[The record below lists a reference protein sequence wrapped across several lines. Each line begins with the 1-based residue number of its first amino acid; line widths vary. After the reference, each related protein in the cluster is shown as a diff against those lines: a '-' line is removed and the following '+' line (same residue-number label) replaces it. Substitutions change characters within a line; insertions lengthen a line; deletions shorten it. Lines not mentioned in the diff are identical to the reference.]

1 MIDRRSIIFDKG
13 HALKRGQRMEVDTR
27 KARVKSLKRILNSL
41 SVEIKELRTRGLA
54 DTEDLDQAQISIA
67 RFCEK
72 ILPFPTG
79 SVRHMH
85 DYRLAHP
92 HQQHHHNPP
101 RRAAGA

>member
-1 MIDRRSIIFDKG
+1 
-13 HALKRGQRMEVDTR
+13 MEVDTR

-41 SVEIKELRTRGLA
+41 AVEIKELRAKGLG
-54 DTEDLDQAQISIA
+54 DTEDLDQAQLSIS

-72 ILPFPTG
+72 IWPFPSG

-92 HQQHHHNPP
+92 HQQHHQHPP
-101 RRAAGA
+101 HRAA